1 MAFVSSLLR
10 TIVSN
15 TSFTAARI
23 DGDVPIHPIYWLL
36 VHDPDFFGRK
46 GSICRPQP
54 GNACEPHQVCRVLNL
69 LASLSR
75 PAVYLVYNL
84 TRMNRRSRRTALYD
98 GVGQGSQ
105 VLVGVFGQLL
115 IAKFRFQLS
124 RINRAAHITGR
135 VGHLVATYH
144 FSAQAPKASAPL
156 TRALSRAFFV
166 AGDFPSATI
175 RLASPS
181 RSRASASVLPQ
192 RHIGQR

>member
-1 MAFVSSLLR
+1 MRVSPLHPFFEDRPERFAEVDLTRWHSSARFYAPSSATLALPLPGSMVMYQY
-10 TIVSN
+10 TP
-15 TSFTAARI
+15 FT
-23 DGDVPIHPIYWLL
+23 GYWYMILISSG
-36 VHDPDFFGRK
+36 VRVRSVGPN
-46 GSICRPQP
+46 

-144 FSAQAPKASAPL
+144 FSARAPKASAL
-156 TRALSRAFFV
+156 
-166 AGDFPSATI
+166 
-175 RLASPS
+175 
-181 RSRASASVLPQ
+181 
-192 RHIGQR
+192 

>member
-1 MAFVSSLLR
+1 MYQYTPFTGYWYMILISSG
-10 TIVSN
+10 V
-15 TSFTAARI
+15 
-23 DGDVPIHPIYWLL
+23 
-36 VHDPDFFGRK
+36 
-46 GSICRPQP
+46 
-54 GNACEPHQVCRVLNL
+54 RVRSVGPNL
-69 LASLSR
+69 AMLASLTRSAGFSTFWPR
-75 PAVYLVYNL
+75 SVAQRYTVYNL

-181 RSRASASVLPQ
+181 RSRASASVLPNAISVKGDCLLPVID
-192 RHIGQR
+192 RVVVTE